1 MPTLQFFPFGPGLHQ
16 ENEDLLQNAGT
27 PRAIENF
34 VRTKNGRLEAR
45 KDYETLG
52 LTAQSGV
59 SDLRLYDLAQLG
71 DRLLAFGRCTTSGML
86 SYATDANERIFELVE
101 QPTHVWSRTPT
112 GELGAGTLARRL
124 GRVGR
129 KLISIDQVDIAAG
142 GGLLCM
148 VYTTIRDQSAPT
160 VFTVAVLIIDPETDS
175 TITAFQIPSRTRGRV
190 CFVSGSFFVTC
201 VDESDGSIELRVF
214 TSATGS
220 TLTQLT
226 DLVTA
231 GASIVAYDLSAS
243 LDTNTFWLASCRSN
257 TTTQLRGADSTG
269 TITYTTAGPAVLGDA
284 ISVLNHTSAAVNR
297 LHVAIV
303 RDTTLDL
310 DLHTYLPPAT
320 VPSISSVSL
329 RPECRTQP
337 GLAITEAGR
346 LYISTEIA
354 LQTTLGAFG
363 YDVITHVLFD
373 IWQTIATQPN
383 GKALAVRGRTLQPTV
398 IMEDSGF
405 FDVGTSAP
413 PFYTHALLRTDDQTN
428 SQAFRAACVTDRFVG
443 HVLNRVHLPSVAYDP
458 TTDMVY
464 VIQTV
469 EDEDRAAAPA
479 VLQIRVASTDRRQTV
494 VLGDVLYITG
504 GIVQA
509 FDGRQAAEAGGFL
522 TRPTIV
528 GFVDSGSPP
537 GTGDLDSPGVYQ
549 AVVVQEYRDTKGRRL
564 QSAPSNLAEATNAGS
579 NVLNLNFASGLTLR
593 DSGVTDAFTPDS
605 IQSPPTNCVYRT
617 LNTLDGNGTFHID
630 QSIPFRASAI
640 KAFFVIGLTQSDVA
654 LSDNAILYT
663 QGARGALSGPLEFV
677 CPDAAGSICASADR
691 VLTAQL
697 VNDTQMQES
706 RPLFPGEQ
714 VQWSDTLG
722 FFRDVRN
729 RMLACVRLDERR
741 VLLSSAEL
749 FECDGPGLDD
759 NGIGD
764 IGAPR
769 RLPSDVGIYGG
780 VLGWR
785 SIVEMSAG
793 VMFQGLHNQIYLLP
807 RGGVTPVAVGEQVE
821 DTLALYPDISA
832 AVYMQEDQTVRF
844 CCNGLAGTPQ
854 AGTSVILLFDVR
866 YAEWFLEGP
875 YAFTIRSAARA
886 GGRFYLLN
894 SAGNVLRQRT
904 EALPLVF
911 VDRSWRGCWQ
921 HPHKPGMFGRVEAF
935 WCYTIFRGNARLRAI
950 VRFDDGSTEVH
961 PWFDVV
967 GLADGTQVRK
977 RFQFEQQKCESF
989 QVDFEQATFQG
1000 QATRGLDFIYWA
1012 VESEPGEVPNEVGPE
1027 DMT

>member
-1 MPTLQFFPFGPGLHQ
+1 MPTLQFFPFGPGLHE
-16 ENEDLLQNAGT
+16 ENENLLQNAGT
-27 PRAIENF
+27 PRAVENF

-59 SDLRLYDLAQLG
+59 TDLRLYDLAELG
-71 DRLLAFGRCTTSGML
+71 DRLLAFGRCTTSLQMV
-86 SYATDANERIFELVE
+86 YAADANERIFELVE

-112 GELGAGTLARRL
+112 GELAQGTLARRL

-142 GGLLCM
+142 DGLLCM
-148 VYTTIRDQSAPT
+148 VYTTILNPSSPT
-160 VFTVAVLIIDPETDS
+160 AFTVAILIIDPETDS
-175 TITAFQIPSRTRGRV
+175 TINAFEVQSRARPRV
-190 CFVSGSFFVTC
+190 CFVLGSFFITM
-201 VDESDGSIELRVF
+201 VDESDGSIELYVF
-214 TSATGS
+214 NPTTGS
-220 TLTQLT
+220 FITQLT

-231 GASIVAYDLSAS
+231 GASIVAYDLSAA
-243 LDTNTFWLASCRSN
+243 LNTNTFWLGSVRSD
-257 TTTQLRGADSTG
+257 TTTQLRGCTSAG
-269 TITYTTAGPAVLGDA
+269 VINYTTAGPAVLGDA
-284 ISVLNHTSAAVNR
+284 CSVLHHTSGGVDR
-297 LHVAIV
+297 LHFCIV
-303 RDTTLDL
+303 RDTTLDV

-320 VPSISSVSL
+320 VPAISTVSL
-329 RPECRTQP
+329 FTESLTQP
-337 GLAITEAGR
+337 GLSITEFGTLLIAREVTFQNTLIADAVSVTTHGIAQSWQS
-346 LYISTEIA
+346 ISTR
-354 LQTTLGAFG
+354 Q
-363 YDVITHVLFD
+363 
-373 IWQTIATQPN
+373 N
-383 GKALAVRGRTLQPTV
+383 GKSLAVRGRPLVPTA
-398 IMEDSGF
+398 MLEDSGF
-405 FDVGTSAP
+405 FDAITSSP
-413 PFYTHALLRTDDQTN
+413 PFFTHALLRTDDQLN
-428 SQAFRAACVTDRFVG
+428 AQAFRAVCVTDRYLG
-443 HVLNRVHLPSVAYDP
+443 HLLNRVHLPSVAYDS
-458 TTDMVY
+458 TTDLAY

-479 VLQIRVASTDRRQTV
+479 VLQLRVASTDRRQTV

-504 GIVQA
+504 AIVQA

-522 TRPTIV
+522 TRPTITNMLPTA
-528 GFVDSGSPP
+528 GPP
-537 GTGDLDSPGVYQ
+537 GTGQLTANGVYQ
-549 AVVVQEYRDTKGRRL
+549 AIAVQEYRDTKGRRV
-564 QSAPSNLAEATNAGS
+564 QSAPSNLAEGTELTSGS
-579 NVLNLNFASGLTLR
+579 MNITFASGLTLR
-593 DSGVTDAFTPDS
+593 DSGSTDSFTPQS
-605 IQSPPTNCVYRT
+605 VQSPPTNCVYRT
-617 LNTLDGNGTFHID
+617 LDTNAGNGTFHID
-630 QSIPFRASAI
+630 LSIPYRRSAI
-640 KAFFVIGLTQSDVA
+640 KTVVSTTLVQSDEA
-654 LSDNAILYT
+654 ISDNAILYT

-677 CPDAAGSICASADR
+677 CPDGAGSICASADR
-691 VLTAQL
+691 VMTTQL

-729 RMLACVRLDERR
+729 RMLACMRLDERR
-741 VLLSSAEL
+741 ILCSNSEL

-793 VMFQGLHNQIYLLP
+793 IMFQGLVNQIYLLP
-807 RGGVTPVAVGEQVE
+807 RGGVTPVPVGEQVE
-821 DTLALYPDISA
+821 DTLRLFPTIVA

-854 AGTSVILLFDVR
+854 AGTSVILLFHVR
-866 YAEWFLEGP
+866 FAEWFVEGP
-875 YAFTIRSAARA
+875 YAFTIRSAAKA

-894 SAGNVLRQRT
+894 SAGNVLRQRLQD
-904 EALPLVF
+904 LPLVF
-911 VDRSWRGCWQ
+911 VNRAWRGSWQ

-935 WCYTIFRGNARLRAI
+935 WCYTIYRGNARLRA
-950 VRFDDGSTEVH
+950 VVYFDDGSTETH

-967 GLADGTQVRK
+967 GLTDGQQVRK

-989 QVDFEQATFQG
+989 RVDFEQEAFQG

-1012 VESEPGEVPNEVGPE
+1012 VESEPADVPNEVGPE